1 MGLTGIHTVGDTPRD
16 LVAGASVGCVPH
28 LVLTGKGEK
37 WRGQTL
43 PSDFPEGTRVHNDL
57 SAFADWLLE
66 QPESPT
72 KAVGKAA
79 SKTGALS

>member
-1 MGLTGIHTVGDTPRD
+1 
-16 LVAGASVGCVPH
+16 

-43 PSDFPEGTRVHNDL
+43 PGDFPEGTRVHNDL

-66 QPESPT
+66 QLESPT